1 MSLHIDMQVV
11 YSCQQLVPSFVRKGM
26 KEWRGMLGHRKPRL
40 FHEYLS
46 PSIHFSIMDRL
57 KVFVYMSLRA
67 CVFVCESACVLVCVH
82 RCVCI
87 IVWARRLWLVW
98 AWGSLC
104 TINTYT
110 VITPSRIPCSAV
122 CNQYI
127 MFTDSQYKLVY
138 TSWPPMT
145 VQLWSLQ
152 QLFVWGGGCAGARAC
167 VHSSKMLHLRSR
179 LKLKQKISGKKV
191 TIKNCIN
198 MTSWDWKMV
207 ETQMDKKHSA
217 KQTNEWKNR
226 ETDRFAHKK
235 AWRQKKKTDWG

>member
-98 AWGSLC
+98 AWGSLYYQYLHSDYSQQ
-104 TINTYT
+104 NTLQ
-110 VITPSRIPCSAV
+110 R
-122 CNQYI
+122 
-127 MFTDSQYKLVY
+127 
-138 TSWPPMT
+138 
-145 VQLWSLQ
+145 SLQ
-152 QLFVWGGGCAGARAC
+152 SVHHVYWLSVQISVHFMASYDSTTVKFAAAFCLGWRVCWCTCVRAF
-167 VHSSKMLHLRSR
+167 K
-179 LKLKQKISGKKV
+179 
-191 TIKNCIN
+191 
-198 MTSWDWKMV
+198 
-207 ETQMDKKHSA
+207 
-217 KQTNEWKNR
+217 
-226 ETDRFAHKK
+226 
-235 AWRQKKKTDWG
+235 